1 MMMTGDA
8 RRKIVAWGHDNVNK
22 TAKFRPNFL
31 AVVLMEVLFLLR
43 HSVFMWNQCI
53 CRASARDP
61 GLNSSMSERRPP
73 RPNPMNCSLDLA
85 LFSCS
90 LSLASSSSPTS
101 KSCCL
106 FSPQS
111 VYPFGCMFLYLYLCF
126 SFFSS
131 FFSYLCL
138 SICLSICLTVHLCM
152 YLPAH
157 LNILSN
163 FYLSTDIY
171 PLA

>member
-1 MMMTGDA
+1 
-8 RRKIVAWGHDNVNK
+8 
-22 TAKFRPNFL
+22 
-31 AVVLMEVLFLLR
+31 
-43 HSVFMWNQCI
+43 
-53 CRASARDP
+53 
-61 GLNSSMSERRPP
+61 MSERRPP

-131 FFSYLCL
+131 FFQLSLF
-138 SICLSICLTVHLCM
+138 SICLPVCLTVHLCM
-152 YLPAH
+152 YLPAY
-157 LNILSN
+157 LYILSN
-163 FYLSTDIY
+163 FYLSTDICPLVQAHLSTY
-171 PLA
+171 PSTHIHQYIHPPLSFPHVSRQYSEPITCHAKATLRCRVLCVRTIAPGVNGPPN